1 MTVQPSSL
9 PTEWLIEELP
19 HLYRK
24 RPDLLHPLLNKLLK
38 ENTELRW
45 ILVVWAYQEQRIN
58 LGKAAE
64 LLGVHELELRD
75 QFISLGIPL
84 RLGSATISEARAEV
98 EAVRAW
104 YDDGTSAE

>member
-1 MTVQPSSL
+1 MTLQTSYL

-24 RPDLLHPLLNKLLK
+24 RPDLLNPLLDTLLK
-38 ENTELRW
+38 ESNELRW
-45 ILVVWAYQEQRIN
+45 LLIVWAYQEQRIN

-75 QFISLGIPL
+75 QFIALGIPL
-84 RLGSATISEARAEV
+84 RLGSATVNEARAEV

-104 YDDGTSAE
+104 YGSPSEE